1 MDWQI
6 ALLFFPTFFLV
17 SITPGL
23 CMTLALTLGIR
34 YGVRRTLWMMW
45 GELLGVALVAV
56 SSVMG
61 VAALL
66 LSFPVA
72 FTILKVVGGGYL
84 IYLGIK
90 SWRQAVGEFHL
101 ANTSISSAKALFSQG
116 FITAIANPKGWAFM
130 VALLPPFINE
140 AKPLAPQLTTLV
152 LVIFCTEFIS
162 LLAYASGGRSLRK
175 LLERPGNAQLLERI
189 SGTVMIALGVWLF
202 AT

>member
-6 ALLFFPTFFLV
+6 ALVFFPTFFLV

-45 GELLGVALVAV
+45 GELLGVALVAI

-66 LSFPVA
+66 LSVPVA
-72 FTILKVVGGGYL
+72 FTILKALGGGYL
-84 IYLGIK
+84 IFLGIK
-90 SWRQAVGEFHL
+90 SWRQSVSEFHL
-101 ANTSISSAKALFSQG
+101 ASTSVSSAKALFSQG

-130 VALLPPFINE
+130 VALLPPFISE
-140 AKPLAPQLTTLV
+140 TKPLAPQLTTLV

-175 LLERPGNAQLLERI
+175 LLEKPGNAQLLERV
-189 SGTVMIALGVWLF
+189 SGTVMIALGIWLF
-202 AT
+202 VT